1 MSYHIIEDHKIEYHI
16 MKITLLKIILL
27 NIIFLKIILL
37 KIILLAPL
45 LKCFFSSVA
54 NETLL
59 PRQDFPRISAALFS
73 QQMLW
78 RKVQSKG
85 FWSFKRNNDIE
96 TKGSPEGWVPH
107 IGSDLEERQ
116 DTGKHNDRGGEQ
128 AFCADVEE
136 GVSAVVMICTI
147 YNGYS
152 IMIMCEHENI
162 FSQNIWW
169 CWNCFLQQ
177 EKVE

>member
-1 MSYHIIEDHKIEYHI
+1 MLLEPVLMWFILKCFYAFFCFFILWISKFPAIVHHIVEDHTIVMSYHIIEDHKIEYHI

-85 FWSFKRNNDIE
+85 FWSFKRKNGHY
-96 TKGSPEGWVPH
+96 TAH
-107 IGSDLEERQ
+107 R
-116 DTGKHNDRGGEQ
+116 
-128 AFCADVEE
+128 
-136 GVSAVVMICTI
+136 AVVRSVSS
-147 YNGYS
+147 Y
-152 IMIMCEHENI
+152 
-162 FSQNIWW
+162 
-169 CWNCFLQQ
+169 
-177 EKVE
+177 